1 MNEVAYQAEF
11 LKGGVSQWLYVLVGG
26 MGNKNKC
33 CLERGG
39 VREMKPNYYKQTM
52 KLVVILSLFIS
63 DFSVLLADDVLR
75 IGIFPRRSV
84 AVTTKMFT
92 PLAEYLEEQLGR
104 TISIDVPPDIP
115 AFWSR
120 LEKGNYD
127 LVHLN
132 QYHYIRANAKYGW
145 QAILKNEEFGE
156 DNIAGALWVIK
167 DSDIRRIDDLRGKL
181 IVFGGGDHAM
191 VASIMTRDLLQQAG
205 LSNDS
210 YIGMAT
216 LQPLKSIIS
225 VYYKQADAA
234 GVADLVVKLPIIR
247 KKIDVS
253 KLRLLAKSKSLAHLP
268 WAIRGDMKVN
278 EKEKII
284 NSLLSLNDSSNGKSV
299 LEAAGLTGI
308 RPALDRDYDEH
319 RLIIKRVLDE
329 DYITG
334 QRKY

>member
-11 LKGGVSQWLYVLVGG
+11 LKVGVSQWLYILVGG

-39 VREMKPNYYKQTM
+39 VRVMKPNYYKQTM

-92 PLAEYLEEQLGR
+92 PLVEYLEEQLGR
-104 TISIDVPPDIP
+104 TISIDVPPDMP

-120 LEKGNYD
+120 LEKGDYD

-132 QYHYIRANAKYGW
+132 QYHYVRANAKTGW

-156 DNIAGALWVIK
+156 GNIAGALWVLK

-191 VASIMTRDLLQQAG
+191 VASIMTRDILLQAG
-205 LSNDS
+205 LSDDS
-210 YIGMAT
+210 FISMAT
-216 LQPLKSIIS
+216 LQPLKSMIS

-234 GVADLVVKLPIIR
+234 GIADMVVKNPKKSHPI
-247 KKIDVS
+247 K
-253 KLRLLAKSKSLAHLP
+253 
-268 WAIRGDMKVN
+268 
-278 EKEKII
+278 
-284 NSLLSLNDSSNGKSV
+284 
-299 LEAAGLTGI
+299 
-308 RPALDRDYDEH
+308 
-319 RLIIKRVLDE
+319 
-329 DYITG
+329 
-334 QRKY
+334 